1 MAVMRGRFAVVEALR
16 AEGVRYVFGNPG
28 TTESPLMD
36 ALDRAPDLK
45 YILAAQEGV
54 AMGMA
59 DGYARASGDVPF
71 VNLHID
77 TGLSNGLSLLF
88 NAYAGGTPLVLSSV
102 NASLAKMADYRTDLA
117 GLTAQFTKWGAEVTH
132 ADQIP
137 SVMRRAFAEA
147 RTPPTGPTFVG
158 FAPESLD
165 SEAEISIAPRSDTFV
180 RAGPDPRAVEAAASA
195 LASAQR
201 SLMVV
206 GDRVAQFDAVDAAVA
221 VAERLGARVYGAGY
235 AEMTF
240 PTGHPQWIGQLPPY
254 ARLYPEQLRAADA
267 VLAVGCKVFHDFF
280 DLPTDVLAPDATL
293 IHLDCNAS
301 EINRSQPTDLGIL
314 CDPRAGL
321 EALAEALDAAFD
333 PKRREAASERA
344 ARIGAETATKRAA
357 TQAALRDCR
366 SSRPMPPL
374 RMMHELAQAAP
385 ADTVIVDDSISARP
399 ILHEAFEFSRPG
411 SMHSERAG
419 GAIGWGMGAALG
431 VKLAEPDRPVLG
443 IIGDGSAMLSAQAL
457 WTASAYQIPAVYA
470 ICNNGGYRV
479 LKVNLHAYFEEVLG
493 EPDRE
498 TSYLGMDLP
507 QEFDLGAIAAAMGV
521 ASERIDDPERICP
534 AFERALDSGKPALLD
549 IIIDGAL

>member
-1 MAVMRGRFAVVEALR
+1 MAVMRGRFAVVEALH
-16 AEGVRYVFGNPG
+16 AEGVKYVFGNPG

-36 ALDRAPDLK
+36 ALERAPDLK

-59 DGYARASGDVPF
+59 DGYSRASGDVPF

-102 NASLAKMADYRTDLA
+102 NASLSKMADYRTDLA

-137 SVMRRAFAEA
+137 SVMRRAFTEA

-180 RAGPDPRAVEAAASA
+180 QAGPDPRAVEAAATA
-195 LASAQR
+195 LAEAQR
-201 SLMVV
+201 PLMVV

-221 VAERLGARVYGAGY
+221 VADRLGARVYGAGY

-254 ARLYPEQLRAADA
+254 ARLYPEQLRAADV

-333 PKRREAASERA
+333 SARTESARDRA
-344 ARIGAETATKRAA
+344 QGIGAETAAKRAA
-357 TQAALRDCR
+357 TQAALRECR
-366 SSRPMPPL
+366 SSRPIPPL

-457 WTASAYQIPAVYA
+457 WTASAYEIPAVYA

-479 LKVNLHAYFEEVLG
+479 LKVNLHAYFENVLG
-493 EPDRE
+493 EPDRP

-521 ASERIDDPERICP
+521 ASERIENPERIGP
-534 AFERALDSGKPALLD
+534 AFQRALDSGKPALLD

>member
-1 MAVMRGRFAVVEALR
+1 MMRGRFAVVEALR

-59 DGYARASGDVPF
+59 DGYARASGNVPF

-102 NASLAKMADYRTDLA
+102 NSSLAKIADYRTDLA
-117 GLTAQFTKWGAEVTH
+117 GLTRPFTKWGAEVTH

-158 FAPESLD
+158 FAPEALD
-165 SEAEISIAPRSDTFV
+165 SEAAVAISPRSDTFV
-180 RAGPDPRAVEAAASA
+180 RAGPDPRAIEAAVAA
-195 LASAQR
+195 LATAQR
-201 SLMVV
+201 PLMVV
-206 GDRVAQFDAVDAAVA
+206 GDRVAQYDAVASAVD

-235 AEMTF
+235 AEMSF
-240 PTGHPQWIGQLPPY
+240 PTGHAQWIGQLPPY
-254 ARLYPEQLRAADA
+254 ARLYPEQLGAADV

-280 DLPTDVLAPDATL
+280 DLPTGVLAPDATL
-293 IHLDCNAS
+293 IHMDCNAN
-301 EINRSQPTDLGIL
+301 EINRSQPTDVGIL

-321 EALAEALDAAFD
+321 EALAEALDTALNSAECEVAHD
-333 PKRREAASERA
+333 RGASIA
-344 ARIGAETATKRAA
+344 AETAAKRAA
-357 TQAALRDCR
+357 TQAALSDCQLN
-366 SSRPMPPL
+366 RPMPPL
-374 RMMHELAQAAP
+374 RMMRELARAAP
-385 ADTVIVDDSISARP
+385 EDTVIVDDSISARP
-399 ILHEAFEFSRPG
+399 VLHEAFEFSRRG

-479 LKVNLHAYFEEVLG
+479 LKVNLHAYFNDVLG
-493 EPDRE
+493 EPDRP

-507 QEFDLGAIAAAMGV
+507 QEFDLGAIAGAMGV
-521 ASERIDDPERICP
+521 AAERIEDPERIGP

>member
-1 MAVMRGRFAVVEALR
+1 MRGRFAVVEALR

-102 NASLAKMADYRTDLA
+102 NASLSKMADYRTDLA
-117 GLTAQFTKWGAEVTH
+117 GLTQQFTKWGAEVTH

-165 SEAEISIAPRSDTFV
+165 SEADLSIAPRTDTFV
-180 RAGPDPRAVEAAASA
+180 RAGPDPRAVEAAAA
-195 LASAQR
+195 VLAKAQR
-201 SLMVV
+201 PLMVV
-206 GDRVAQFDAVDAAVA
+206 GDRVAQYDAVDAAVA

-240 PTGHPQWIGQLPPY
+240 PTGHAQWIGQLPPY
-254 ARLYPEQLRAADA
+254 ARLYPEQLRAADM

-293 IHLDCNAS
+293 IHMDCNAS

-321 EALAEALDAAFD
+321 DALAEALDAAFD
-333 PKRREAASERA
+333 PARVEAAVDRA
-344 ARIGAETATKRAA
+344 ARIAAETAAKRAA
-357 TQAALRDCR
+357 TQVAIQSCR

-374 RMMHELAQAAP
+374 RMMHELARAAP
-385 ADTVIVDDSISARP
+385 EDTVIVDDSISARP

-443 IIGDGSAMLSAQAL
+443 IVGDGSAMLSAQAL
-457 WTASAYQIPAVYA
+457 WTASAYRIPAVYA
-470 ICNNGGYRV
+470 VCNNGGYRV
-479 LKVNLHAYFEEVLG
+479 LKVNLHAYFEHVLG
-493 EPDRE
+493 EPDRP

-507 QEFDLGAIAAAMGV
+507 QEFDLAALAGAMGV
-521 ASERIDDPERICP
+521 VSERIEDPERIGP

-549 IIIDGAL
+549 IVIDGAL

>member
-1 MAVMRGRFAVVEALR
+1 MALMRGRFAVVEALR

-117 GLTAQFTKWGAEVTH
+117 GLTGQFTKWGAEVTH

-165 SEAEISIAPRSDTFV
+165 SEAEISIAPRSDTFFRV
-180 RAGPDPRAVEAAASA
+180 SPDPRAVEAAASA
-195 LASAQR
+195 LAQAQR
-201 SLMVV
+201 PLMVV
-206 GDRVAQFDAVDAAVA
+206 GDRVAQYDAVAAAVA

-240 PTGHPQWIGQLPPY
+240 PTGHPQWMGQLPPY
-254 ARLYPEQLRAADA
+254 ARLYPEQMRATDA

-280 DLPTDVLAPDATL
+280 DLPTGVLAPGATL

-333 PKRREAASERA
+333 SKRRVAASERA
-344 ARIGAETATKRAA
+344 GRIASETAAKRAA
-357 TQAALRDCR
+357 TQAALRDW
-366 SSRPMPPL
+366 SSRPIAPL

-457 WTASAYQIPAVYA
+457 WTASAYEIPAVYA

-507 QEFDLGAIAAAMGV
+507 REFDLGAIAAAMGV
-521 ASERIDDPERICP
+521 ASERIEDPERIGP
-534 AFERALDSGKPALLD
+534 AFERALDSGKPVLLD
-549 IIIDGAL
+549 VIIDGAL

>member
-1 MAVMRGRFAVVEALR
+1 MMRGRFAVVEALR

-59 DGYARASGDVPF
+59 DGYARASGCVPF

-77 TGLSNGLSLLF
+77 TGLSNGMSLLF

-102 NASLAKMADYRTDLA
+102 NSSLAKMADYRTDLA
-117 GLTAQFTKWGAEVTH
+117 GLTRPFTKWGTEVTH

-158 FAPESLD
+158 FTPEALD
-165 SEAEISIAPRSDTFV
+165 GEAEVTIAPRSETYT
-180 RAGPDPRAVEAAASA
+180 RAGPDPSAIEAAAA
-195 LASAQR
+195 VLATAQR
-201 SLMVV
+201 PVMLI
-206 GDRVAQFDAVDAAVA
+206 GDRVAQYSAVDAAVG

-235 AEMTF
+235 PEMSF
-240 PTGHPQWIGQLPPY
+240 PTGQAQWIGQLPPY
-254 ARLYPEQLRAADA
+254 SRLYPEQLRAADV

-280 DLPTDVLAPDATL
+280 DLPTDVLAPGAKL
-293 IHLDCNAS
+293 IHVDCNAN
-301 EINRSQPTDLGIL
+301 EINRSQPTDVGIL

-321 EALAEALDAAFD
+321 EALAEALDARFNSSQRD
-333 PKRREAASERA
+333 AARDRAKTIAAETTATRA
-344 ARIGAETATKRAA
+344 AAQATMRECRAN
-357 TQAALRDCR
+357 
-366 SSRPMPPL
+366 RPMPPV

-385 ADTVIVDDSISARP
+385 ADTVVVDDSISARMV
-399 ILHEAFEFSRPG
+399 LHEAFEFSRPG

-419 GAIGWGMGAALG
+419 GAIGWGMGATLG
-431 VKLAEPDRPVLG
+431 VKLAEPNRPVLG
-443 IIGDGSAMLSAQAL
+443 IIGDGSAMLSVQAL
-457 WTASAYQIPAVYA
+457 WTASAYKIPVVYA

-479 LKVNLHAYFEEVLG
+479 LKVNLHAYFNDVLR
-493 EPDRE
+493 EPDRR

-507 QEFDLGAIAAAMGV
+507 QEFDLAAIAGAMGV
-521 ASERIDDPERICP
+521 AAERIEDPERVGP
-534 AFERALDSGKPALLD
+534 ALERALDSGAPALLD
-549 IIIDGAL
+549 IVIDGAL

>member
-1 MAVMRGRFAVVEALR
+1 MMRGRFAVVEALR

-132 ADQIP
+132 PDQIP

-165 SEAEISIAPRSDTFV
+165 SEAEISIAPRTDTFV
-180 RAGPDPRAVEAAASA
+180 GAGPDPRAVESAAAA
-195 LASAQR
+195 LADAER
-201 SLMVV
+201 PLMVV

-221 VAERLGARVYGAGY
+221 VADRLGARVYGAGY

-240 PTGHPQWIGQLPPY
+240 PTGHGQWIGQLPPY
-254 ARLYPEQLRAADA
+254 ARLYPEQLRAADV

-280 DLPTDVLAPDATL
+280 DLPTGVLAPDATL

-333 PKRREAASERA
+333 SARTESARDRAAS
-344 ARIGAETATKRAA
+344 IGAETAAKRAA
-357 TQAALRDCR
+357 TQAALREGR

-385 ADTVIVDDSISARP
+385 AGTVIVDDSISARP
-399 ILHEAFEFSRPG
+399 ILHEAFEFSQPG

-493 EPDRE
+493 EPGRP

-507 QEFDLGAIAAAMGV
+507 QEFNLGAIAGAMGV
-521 ASERIDDPERICP
+521 ASERIEDPERIGP
-534 AFERALDSGKPALLD
+534 AFRRALDSGKPALLD

>member
-1 MAVMRGRFAVVEALR
+1 MALMRGRFAVVEALR

-117 GLTAQFTKWGAEVTH
+117 GLTGHFTKWGAEVTH

-158 FAPESLD
+158 FAPEALD

-180 RAGPDPRAVEAAASA
+180 RAGPDPRAVETAASA
-195 LASAQR
+195 LTSAQR
-201 SLMVV
+201 PLMVV
-206 GDRVAQFDAVDAAVA
+206 GDRVAQFDAVAAAVA

-240 PTGHPQWIGQLPPY
+240 PTGHPQWMGQLPPY
-254 ARLYPEQLRAADA
+254 ARLYPEQLRAADV

-280 DLPTDVLAPDATL
+280 DLPTGVLAPDATL
-293 IHLDCNAS
+293 IHMDCNAN

-314 CDPRAGL
+314 CDPGAGL
-321 EALAEALDAAFD
+321 EELGDALDAAFD
-333 PKRREAASERA
+333 SARREAAGERA
-344 ARIGAETATKRAA
+344 ARIASETAAKRAA
-357 TQAALRDCR
+357 TQAALRECR

-374 RMMHELAQAAP
+374 RMMHELSRVAP
-385 ADTVIVDDSISARP
+385 EDTVIVDDSISARP

-411 SMHSERAG
+411 GMHSERAG

-443 IIGDGSAMLSAQAL
+443 VIGDGSAMLSAQAL
-457 WTASAYQIPAVYA
+457 WTASAYEIPAVYA

-521 ASERIDDPERICP
+521 ASERIEDPERIGP

>member
-59 DGYARASGDVPF
+59 DGYARASGEVPF

-117 GLTAQFTKWGAEVTH
+117 GLTGQFTKWGAEVTH

-165 SEAEISIAPRSDTFV
+165 SEAEMSIAARSDTFV
-180 RAGPDPRAVEAAASA
+180 RAGPDPRAVEAAAAA
-195 LASAQR
+195 LAEAQR
-201 SLMVV
+201 PLMVV

-221 VAERLGARVYGAGY
+221 AAERLGARVYGAGY

-240 PTGHPQWIGQLPPY
+240 PTGHPQWMGQLPPY
-254 ARLYPEQLRAADA
+254 ARLYPDQMRAADA

-280 DLPTDVLAPDATL
+280 DLPTGVLAPDATL

-314 CDPRAGL
+314 CDPCAGL

-333 PKRREAASERA
+333 SKRREAASERA
-344 ARIGAETATKRAA
+344 ARIGAETARKRAA
-357 TQAALRDCR
+357 TRAALRDCR
-366 SSRPMPPL
+366 SSRPIAPL
-374 RMMHELAQAAP
+374 RMMHELAQSAP

-399 ILHEAFEFSRPG
+399 ILHEAFEFSHTG

-457 WTASAYQIPAVYA
+457 WTASAYEIPTVYA

-521 ASERIDDPERICP
+521 ASERIEDPERIGP
-534 AFERALDSGKPALLD
+534 AFERALDSGRPALLD

>member
-1 MAVMRGRFAVVEALR
+1 MRGRFAVVEALR

-59 DGYARASGDVPF
+59 DGYARASGEVPF

-102 NASLAKMADYRTDLA
+102 NASLSKMADYRTDLA

-180 RAGPDPRAVEAAASA
+180 RAGPDPRAVETAAAA
-195 LASAQR
+195 LADAQR
-201 SLMVV
+201 PLMVV
-206 GDRVAQFDAVDAAVA
+206 GDRVSQFDAVDAAVA

-254 ARLYPEQLRAADA
+254 ARLYPEQLRAADV

-280 DLPTDVLAPDATL
+280 DLPTNVLAPDATL
-293 IHLDCNAS
+293 IHMDCNAS

-333 PKRREAASERA
+333 PARREAARERA
-344 ARIGAETATKRAA
+344 GSIGAETAARRAA
-357 TQAALRDCR
+357 TLASLRECR
-366 SSRPMPPL
+366 TSRPMPPL

-443 IIGDGSAMLSAQAL
+443 VIGDGSAMLSAQAL
-457 WTASAYQIPAVYA
+457 WTASAYEIPAVYA

-493 EPDRE
+493 EPDRP

-507 QEFDLGAIAAAMGV
+507 QEFDLGAIAKAMGV
-521 ASERIDDPERICP
+521 ASERIEDPERIGP
-534 AFERALDSGKPALLD
+534 AFQRALDSGKPALLD
-549 IIIDGAL
+549 VIIDGAL

>member
-28 TTESPLMD
+28 TTESPIMD
-36 ALDRAPDLK
+36 ALDRAPDLT

-165 SEAEISIAPRSDTFV
+165 SEAEISIASRSDTFIQ
-180 RAGPDPRAVEAAASA
+180 AGPDPRAVEAAATA
-195 LASAQR
+195 LAESQR
-201 SLMVV
+201 PLMVV

-240 PTGHPQWIGQLPPY
+240 PTGHGQWIGQLPPY
-254 ARLYPEQLRAADA
+254 ARLYPEQLRAADV

-280 DLPTDVLAPDATL
+280 DLPRDVLAPDATL

-333 PKRREAASERA
+333 SARREAARDRA
-344 ARIGAETATKRAA
+344 AGIGVETVAKRAA
-357 TQAALRDCR
+357 TQAALRECR

-374 RMMHELAQAAP
+374 RMMHELARAAP
-385 ADTVIVDDSISARP
+385 DDTVIVDDSISARP

-443 IIGDGSAMLSAQAL
+443 IVGDGSAMLSAQAL

-493 EPDRE
+493 EPDRP

-521 ASERIDDPERICP
+521 ASERIEDPERIGP

-549 IIIDGAL
+549 VIIDGAL

>member
-1 MAVMRGRFAVVEALR
+1 VATMRGRFAVVEALR
-16 AEGVRYVFGNPG
+16 AEGVKYVFGNPG

-36 ALDRAPDLK
+36 ALERAPDLR

-102 NASLAKMADYRTDLA
+102 NASLSKMADYRTDLA

-180 RAGPDPRAVEAAASA
+180 QAGPDPRAVEAAATA
-195 LASAQR
+195 LAEAQR
-201 SLMVV
+201 PLMVV
-206 GDRVAQFDAVDAAVA
+206 GDRVAQFHAVDAAVA
-221 VAERLGARVYGAGY
+221 VADRLGARVYGAGY

-254 ARLYPEQLRAADA
+254 ARLYPEQLRAADV

-321 EALAEALDAAFD
+321 EALAEALDAAFNSA
-333 PKRREAASERA
+333 RSEAARDRA
-344 ARIGAETATKRAA
+344 QGIGAETAAKRAA
-357 TQAALRDCR
+357 TQSALRECR

-399 ILHEAFEFSRPG
+399 ILHGAFEFSRPG

-479 LKVNLHAYFEEVLG
+479 LKVNLHAYFVEVLG
-493 EPDRE
+493 EPDRP

-521 ASERIDDPERICP
+521 ASERIEDPDRIGP
-534 AFERALDSGKPALLD
+534 AFQRALESGKPALLD

>member
-1 MAVMRGRFAVVEALR
+1 
-16 AEGVRYVFGNPG
+16 
-28 TTESPLMD
+28 
-36 ALDRAPDLK
+36 
-45 YILAAQEGV
+45 
-54 AMGMA
+54 
-59 DGYARASGDVPF
+59 
-71 VNLHID
+71 
-77 TGLSNGLSLLF
+77 
-88 NAYAGGTPLVLSSV
+88 
-102 NASLAKMADYRTDLA
+102 
-117 GLTAQFTKWGAEVTH
+117 
-132 ADQIP
+132 
-137 SVMRRAFAEA
+137 MRRAFAEA

-158 FAPESLD
+158 FAPEALD
-165 SEAEISIAPRSDTFV
+165 SEADISIAPRSDTFV
-180 RAGPDPRAVEAAASA
+180 RAGPDPRAVEAAAAA
-195 LASAQR
+195 LAEAQR
-201 SLMVV
+201 PLMVV
-206 GDRVAQFDAVDAAVA
+206 GDRVAQFDAVEAAVA

-240 PTGHPQWIGQLPPY
+240 PTGHGQWIGQLPPY
-254 ARLYPEQLRAADA
+254 ARLYPEQLRAADV

-321 EALAEALDAAFD
+321 EALSEALDAAFD
-333 PKRREAASERA
+333 SARREAARERA
-344 ARIGAETATKRAA
+344 EGIGAETAAKRAA
-357 TQAALRDCR
+357 TQAALRECR

-374 RMMHELAQAAP
+374 RMMHELARAAP
-385 ADTVIVDDSISARP
+385 DDTVIVDDSISARP
-399 ILHEAFEFSRPG
+399 ILHEAFEFSRRG

-493 EPDRE
+493 EPDRP

-507 QEFDLGAIAAAMGV
+507 QEFNLGAIAGAMGV
-521 ASERIDDPERICP
+521 ASERIEDPERVGP
-534 AFERALDSGKPALLD
+534 AFQRALDSGKPALLD

>member
-1 MAVMRGRFAVVEALR
+1 MALMRGRFAVVEALR
-16 AEGVRYVFGNPG
+16 AEGVRYVLGNPG

-158 FAPESLD
+158 FAPEALD
-165 SEAEISIAPRSDTFV
+165 SEAEMSIAPRSDTFV
-180 RAGPDPRAVEAAASA
+180 RASPDPRAVEAAASV

-201 SLMVV
+201 PLMVV
-206 GDRVAQFDAVDAAVA
+206 GDRVAQYAAVDAAVA

-280 DLPTDVLAPDATL
+280 DLPTDVLATDSTL

-321 EALAEALDAAFD
+321 EALGEALDAAFD
-333 PKRREAASERA
+333 SARREAASERA
-344 ARIGAETATKRAA
+344 ARIEAETATKRAA

-507 QEFDLGAIAAAMGV
+507 QEFDLGAMAAAMGV
-521 ASERIDDPERICP
+521 ASERIVDPQRIGP

-549 IIIDGAL
+549 IIIDGSL

>member
-1 MAVMRGRFAVVEALR
+1 MALMRGRFAVVEALR

-117 GLTAQFTKWGAEVTH
+117 GLTGQFTKWGAEVTH

-180 RAGPDPRAVEAAASA
+180 RAGPDPRAVEAAATA
-195 LASAQR
+195 LAQAQR
-201 SLMVV
+201 PLMVV
-206 GDRVAQFDAVDAAVA
+206 GDRVAQYDAVDAAVA

-240 PTGHPQWIGQLPPY
+240 PTGHPQWMGQLPPY
-254 ARLYPEQLRAADA
+254 ARLYPEQMRAADA

-301 EINRSQPTDLGIL
+301 EINRSQPTNLGIL

-321 EALAEALDAAFD
+321 EVLDEALDAAFD
-333 PKRREAASERA
+333 SKRREAASERA
-344 ARIGAETATKRAA
+344 VRIASETATKRAA

-366 SSRPMPPL
+366 SSRPIAPL
-374 RMMHELAQAAP
+374 RMMHELSQAAP

-431 VKLAEPDRPVLG
+431 VKLAEPQRPVLG

-457 WTASAYQIPAVYA
+457 WTASAYEIPAIYA

-521 ASERIDDPERICP
+521 ASERIDDPGRIGP

>member
-1 MAVMRGRFAVVEALR
+1 MRGRFAVVEALR
-16 AEGVRYVFGNPG
+16 AEGVKYVFGNPG

-36 ALDRAPDLK
+36 ALERAPDLK

-59 DGYARASGDVPF
+59 DGYARASGEVPF

-102 NASLAKMADYRTDLA
+102 NASLSKMADYRTDLA

-180 RAGPDPRAVEAAASA
+180 QAGPDPRAIEAAAAA
-195 LASAQR
+195 LSQAQR
-201 SLMVV
+201 PLMVV

-240 PTGHPQWIGQLPPY
+240 PTGHGQWIGQLPPY
-254 ARLYPEQLRAADA
+254 ARLYPEQLRAADV

-333 PKRREAASERA
+333 PARRETARDRA
-344 ARIGAETATKRAA
+344 EGIGAETAAKRAA
-357 TQAALRDCR
+357 TQAALRECR

-457 WTASAYQIPAVYA
+457 WTASAYRIPAVYA

-493 EPDRE
+493 EPDRP

-521 ASERIDDPERICP
+521 ASERIDDPERIGP
-534 AFERALDSGKPALLD
+534 AFQRALDSGKPALLD

>member
-1 MAVMRGRFAVVEALR
+1 MRGRFAVVEALR
-16 AEGVRYVFGNPG
+16 AEGVKYVFGNPG

-36 ALDRAPDLK
+36 ALERAPDLK

-59 DGYARASGDVPF
+59 DGYARASGEVPF

-117 GLTAQFTKWGAEVTH
+117 GLTGQFTKWGAEVTH

-165 SEAEISIAPRSDTFV
+165 SEAEISIAPRTDTFV
-180 RAGPDPRAVEAAASA
+180 RAGPDPRAVEAAAAA
-195 LASAQR
+195 LAEAQR
-201 SLMVV
+201 PLMVV
-206 GDRVAQFDAVDAAVA
+206 GDRVAQFDAVEAAVA

-254 ARLYPEQLRAADA
+254 ARLYPEPLRVAD
-267 VLAVGCKVFHDFF
+267 VVFAVGCKVFHDFF

-333 PKRREAASERA
+333 SARVDA
-344 ARIGAETATKRAA
+344 ARDRAEGIGSETAAKRAA
-357 TQAALRDCR
+357 SQAALRKCR
-366 SSRPMPPL
+366 SSRPMAPL
-374 RMMHELAQAAP
+374 RMMHELARAAP
-385 ADTVIVDDSISARP
+385 DDTVIVDDSISARP
-399 ILHEAFEFSRPG
+399 ILHEAFEFSRRG

-493 EPDRE
+493 EPDRP

-507 QEFDLGAIAAAMGV
+507 QEFNLGAIASAMGV
-521 ASERIDDPERICP
+521 ASERIEDPERIGP
-534 AFERALDSGKPALLD
+534 AFQRALDSGKPALLD
-549 IIIDGAL
+549 VIIDGAL

>member
-1 MAVMRGRFAVVEALR
+1 MSVMRGRFAVVEVLR
-16 AEGVRYVFGNPG
+16 AEGVKYVFGNPG

-36 ALDRAPDLK
+36 ALERAPDLK

-59 DGYARASGDVPF
+59 DGYARASGEVPF

-102 NASLAKMADYRTDLA
+102 NASLSKMADYRTDLA

-165 SEAEISIAPRSDTFV
+165 SEAEISIAPRTDTFV
-180 RAGPDPRAVEAAASA
+180 RAGPDPRAVEAAAAA
-195 LASAQR
+195 LAEAQR
-201 SLMVV
+201 PLMVV
-206 GDRVAQFDAVDAAVA
+206 GDRVAQFDAIEAAVA

-254 ARLYPEQLRAADA
+254 ARLYPEPLRVAD
-267 VLAVGCKVFHDFF
+267 VVFAVGCKVFHDFF

-333 PKRREAASERA
+333 SARVDA
-344 ARIGAETATKRAA
+344 ARDRAEGIGSETAAKRAA
-357 TQAALRDCR
+357 SQAALRKCR

-385 ADTVIVDDSISARP
+385 EDTVIVDDSISARP

-493 EPDRE
+493 EPDRP

-507 QEFDLGAIAAAMGV
+507 QEFNLGAIASAMGV
-521 ASERIDDPERICP
+521 ASERIEDPERIGP
-534 AFERALDSGKPALLD
+534 AFQRALDSGKPALLD
-549 IIIDGAL
+549 VIIDGAL

>member
-16 AEGVRYVFGNPG
+16 AEGVKYVFGNPG

-36 ALDRAPDLK
+36 ALERAPDLK

-59 DGYARASGDVPF
+59 DGYARASGEVPF

-117 GLTAQFTKWGAEVTH
+117 GLTGQFTKWGAEVTH

-165 SEAEISIAPRSDTFV
+165 SEAEISIAPRTDTFV
-180 RAGPDPRAVEAAASA
+180 RAGPDPRAVEAAAAA
-195 LASAQR
+195 LAEAQR
-201 SLMVV
+201 PLMVV
-206 GDRVAQFDAVDAAVA
+206 GDRVAQFDAVEAAVA

-254 ARLYPEQLRAADA
+254 ARLYPEPLRVAD
-267 VLAVGCKVFHDFF
+267 VVFAVGCKVFHDFF

-333 PKRREAASERA
+333 SARVDA
-344 ARIGAETATKRAA
+344 ARDRAEGIGSETAAKRAA
-357 TQAALRDCR
+357 SQAALRKCR
-366 SSRPMPPL
+366 SSRPMAPL
-374 RMMHELAQAAP
+374 RMMHELARAAP
-385 ADTVIVDDSISARP
+385 DDTVIVDDSISARP
-399 ILHEAFEFSRPG
+399 ILHEAFEFSRRG

-493 EPDRE
+493 EPDRP

-507 QEFDLGAIAAAMGV
+507 QEFNLGAIASAMGV
-521 ASERIDDPERICP
+521 ASERIEDPERIGP
-534 AFERALDSGKPALLD
+534 AFQRALDSGKPALLD
-549 IIIDGAL
+549 VIIDGAL

>member
-1 MAVMRGRFAVVEALR
+1 MALMRGRFAVVEALR

-59 DGYARASGDVPF
+59 DGYARASGSVPF

-102 NASLAKMADYRTDLA
+102 NASLSKMADYRTDLV

-165 SEAEISIAPRSDTFV
+165 SEADISIAPRSDTFV
-180 RAGPDPRAVEAAASA
+180 RAGPDPRAVEAAATA
-195 LASAQR
+195 LAGAR
-201 SLMVV
+201 RPLMVV

-254 ARLYPEQLRAADA
+254 ARLYPEQLSAADV

-280 DLPTDVLAPDATL
+280 DLPTDVLAPNATL
-293 IHLDCNAS
+293 IHMDCNAS

-321 EALAEALDAAFD
+321 EALAEVLDAAFD
-333 PKRREAASERA
+333 SARSEAARDRA
-344 ARIGAETATKRAA
+344 ASIGAETAAKRGA
-357 TQAALRDCR
+357 TQAALRECR

-374 RMMHELAQAAP
+374 RMMHELAQAVP
-385 ADTVIVDDSISARP
+385 DDTVIVDDSISARP

-457 WTASAYQIPAVYA
+457 WTASAYRIPAVYA

-493 EPDRE
+493 EPDRP

-507 QEFDLGAIAAAMGV
+507 QEFDLGAIAEAMGV
-521 ASERIDDPERICP
+521 ASERIEDPERIGP
-534 AFERALDSGKPALLD
+534 AFQRALDSGKPALLD

>member
-1 MAVMRGRFAVVEALR
+1 MRGRFAVVEALR
-16 AEGVRYVFGNPG
+16 AEGVKYVFGNPG

-180 RAGPDPRAVEAAASA
+180 RVSPDPRAVEAAASA
-195 LASAQR
+195 LAQAQR
-201 SLMVV
+201 PLMVV
-206 GDRVAQFDAVDAAVA
+206 GDRVAQYDAVDAAVS
-221 VAERLGARVYGAGY
+221 VADRLGARVYGAGY

-280 DLPTDVLAPDATL
+280 DLPTGVLAPDATL

-321 EALAEALDAAFD
+321 EALAEALDVAFD
-333 PKRREAASERA
+333 SKRREAASERA
-344 ARIGAETATKRAA
+344 ARIGAETAAKCAA

-411 SMHSERAG
+411 TMHSERAG

-521 ASERIDDPERICP
+521 ASERIEDPERIRP
-534 AFERALDSGKPALLD
+534 AFERALDSGRPALLD

>member
-1 MAVMRGRFAVVEALR
+1 MAMMRGRFAVVEALR
-16 AEGVRYVFGNPG
+16 AEGVRYVVGNPG

-59 DGYARASGDVPF
+59 DGYARASGEVPF

-117 GLTAQFTKWGAEVTH
+117 GLTGQFTKWGAEVTH

-165 SEAEISIAPRSDTFV
+165 GEAEMSIAPRSDTFV

-195 LASAQR
+195 LAQAR
-201 SLMVV
+201 RPLMVV

-221 VAERLGARVYGAGY
+221 AAERLGARVYGAGY

-240 PTGHPQWIGQLPPY
+240 PTGHPQWMGQLPPY
-254 ARLYPEQLRAADA
+254 ARLYPDQMRAADA

-280 DLPTDVLAPDATL
+280 DLPTDVLAPDSTL

-321 EALAEALDAAFD
+321 EALTEALDAAFD
-333 PKRREAASERA
+333 SARREAARERA
-344 ARIGAETATKRAA
+344 EGIGAETAAKRAA
-357 TQAALRDCR
+357 TQAALRNCR
-366 SSRPMPPL
+366 SSRPIAPL
-374 RMMHELAQAAP
+374 RMMHELARAAP

-507 QEFDLGAIAAAMGV
+507 QDFDLGAIAAAMGV
-521 ASERIDDPERICP
+521 ASERIEDPERIGP